1 LDFFPCFVILRD
13 FNKKAMILNMIYLF
27 LHLSSSLLPQD
38 YTRIEGTQIEFL
50 CPSGFSFYEV
60 CYGNGELRAG
70 ICFNIMDDKSELST
84 LERAKIFEKEKVVRR
99 IPIHTTLDCTDL
111 FLLKQQYMPGD
122 ITYEYFAS
130 LVGKEKTILITCS
143 TANQID
149 NLELEKRIVDALS
162 SMRFVAD

>member
-1 LDFFPCFVILRD
+1 
-13 FNKKAMILNMIYLF
+13 M
-27 LHLSSSLLPQD
+27 QD

-50 CPSGFSFYEV
+50 CPSEFSFDNG
-60 CYGNGELRAG
+60 CYSSGELKAG
-70 ICFNIMDDKSELST
+70 ICFYVMDSKSEQSIA
-84 LERAKIFEKEKVVRR
+84 ERSEKFEKENIVRR

-130 LVGKEKTILITCS
+130 LVGKEKSILITCS
-143 TANQID
+143 SANQID
-149 NLELEKRIVDALS
+149 NLELEKMIVDALS